1 MIEIKAI
8 SGELLLSVPVLIDS
22 VSREEL
28 MVADYVQVSW
38 SSMSGDKLPVGSYIL
53 HEGEKY
59 SLLEDYFPTR
69 ANEAEF
75 KYTPQFHSRII
86 RWQKIIVPIYT
97 YEGDGTTVKSRE
109 LDWNFT
115 GTPSDAMYIVRQT
128 LLHESGEEWNVVL
141 ADGLPETISLSS
153 QSSSVWS
160 ILSDIA
166 EACETEWWTDKSSN
180 TLYLSKCRTDIAVT
194 LEVGANIK
202 TPSVMGNP
210 DEYFTRFYA
219 FGSSRNVTQSDSAVQ
234 GSIINK
240 RLTLDPKRYPGGY
253 KDAKGHF
260 ENGVFVSDL
269 HPDEVFAMPLYFEG
283 IFPSSKLVISNV
295 RRRLRYRLDS
305 DGNKVKIG
313 GTDENPIYDQYAI
326 WYFQIEGFE
335 FSEELIIAGQDL
347 SVHFKSGQ
355 LRGREFTLAYHAEAK
370 DVSDPA
376 DVEEDFSVRAG
387 DFEILF
393 DEQTEGF
400 IIPGTDYIVPSDLDE
415 VVLFNIEMP
424 SEYTESAMLELESEL
439 DKEIARRQQDNK
451 SYEFDSNPVAFYE
464 NGTDL
469 RLGQNVSFINDG
481 RLLETRVMM
490 VEKHLDYPFE
500 QKIRVGNEIVKGS
513 RQQLRDE
520 VRNVGRD
527 VNRMREQGSTS
538 TNIQRDHTRELM
550 LTQRSFANVKE
561 TLAMLADAI
570 DGFSPGINPITLQTM
585 AILVGSQTLQ
595 FTFIKSL
602 EDTTKHIP
610 AFHFDQVTG
619 VFSVPRSFLMHYTIG
634 VTEVTTAVNQ
644 DNLRKWEIDEFESDP
659 LTDGSKAYYLYATV
673 PYEGTGSFLLS
684 ESSLAFEA
692 EGGYNLLVGVLNTE
706 YEEVR
711 SFVPLYG
718 YTEVLPGQ
726 ITTDV
731 IRSADGNTYFD
742 LVNGII
748 SGKIDFKAG
757 STGLENVVGDMNIGN
772 QNMLRNSGFTGDY
785 LSEQLADET
794 VMDAATKLYN
804 GPLEHWDGSVNVTV
818 VEDEASASGYAAIIN
833 GVLTQQL
840 YQKTVAGESYVL
852 SFKAKG
858 TGTFSITV
866 GGTHQTIEC
875 DSEDYEKKVLHI
887 VAQGSSAGFAMSTS
901 DAITICDLQL
911 ERGTVATAWGNST
924 FDNSS
929 DRTYYQA
936 LKYLSQ
942 ALAGS
947 TTIAGGLVLTNLI
960 QLGNHSNDSEFV
972 EKAGASGLY
981 VDDNSPAFWA
991 GGTMAQA
998 IETIMKYRDDPAYQ
1012 PTDEELSSI
1021 AKFVVTHGGRAILN
1035 DIILRGAVYSK
1046 AGKLGNLN
1054 ITEEGIEVNT
1064 EQGGKVVINPS
1075 GIILYGLDGNISG
1088 TIGYCGGSA
1097 ISAVGRGGIGS
1108 CPRDDEKVGVYASS
1122 AKSAFFCNKGRFVG
1136 LRTAT
1141 RVISEQGSSSERN
1154 RITELDTNVLVHM
1167 ASGTC
1172 YINVSNS
1179 ISNNGIEDGQEYI
1192 IETMGAS
1199 LNITSGSDNI
1209 YSMYSGRYFGS
1220 ADNPL
1225 THTTRD
1231 VLRFKYYADADIWT
1245 CTIISKTA

>member
-1 MIEIKAI
+1 MIIYDNKGIVLLDIDVDDTSYRYKVIKGENSLTLKFSLAEHVEVPVGSYCYFKGEMYVLMLPEDLTMNHRRSFEYTLVMNSEDAKAKSYKFRNPVDGRLKFPLTAKPKEHLQMFVDNMNMRDSGWKAGECPDHVEIALSYNHTSCHDALVQLADALELDYWFDGKTVSIGKLELNKDKPLPLSYGGDGEGLKPNIKRTNFSNGLPIEVLYVQGSSVNIDPSKYRVPDGSSMGASELLLPSSQTIGYDGAHFEDEEGFDSSIARYYKTDAKGYYLSRADKEIVNHSEDSLDCTEIEPTKEEKVEGVWHVDREKHFFDIAFNSPVDYSKYQIGGETPSIVFQKGMLAGKEFDIATDDSGKILFREEQGMWRMEIVPQEIDGITMPDEDSGYVPVEGDTFKFFGIQLPEEYIADNKTKSGAEWDMFRYAVKHLYSNEDVRYTI
-8 SGELLLSVPVLIDS
+8 SGELDEIYAKRNWAAISDRFSLGNFISFSDKSFQAEPLLIRITGIKEYVNKPYSPILEISNAPIAGTLIGAINRIENEEVRVDVLYD
-22 VSREEL
+22 
-28 MVADYVQVSW
+28 
-38 SSMSGDKLPVGSYIL
+38 
-53 HEGEKY
+53 
-59 SLLEDYFPTR
+59 
-69 ANEAEF
+69 
-75 KYTPQFHSRII
+75 
-86 RWQKIIVPIYT
+86 
-97 YEGDGTTVKSRE
+97 KSR
-109 LDWNFT
+109 
-115 GTPSDAMYIVRQT
+115 
-128 LLHESGEEWNVVL
+128 
-141 ADGLPETISLSS
+141 
-153 QSSSVWS
+153 
-160 ILSDIA
+160 
-166 EACETEWWTDKSSN
+166 
-180 TLYLSKCRTDIAVT
+180 
-194 LEVGANIK
+194 
-202 TPSVMGNP
+202 
-210 DEYFTRFYA
+210 
-219 FGSSRNVTQSDSAVQ
+219 
-234 GSIINK
+234 
-240 RLTLDPKRYPGGY
+240 
-253 KDAKGHF
+253 
-260 ENGVFVSDL
+260 
-269 HPDEVFAMPLYFEG
+269 
-283 IFPSSKLVISNV
+283 
-295 RRRLRYRLDS
+295 
-305 DGNKVKIG
+305 
-313 GTDENPIYDQYAI
+313 QYT
-326 WYFQIEGFE
+326 
-335 FSEELIIAGQDL
+335 
-347 SVHFKSGQ
+347 K
-355 LRGREFTLAYHAEAK
+355 
-370 DVSDPA
+370 
-376 DVEEDFSVRAG
+376 
-387 DFEILF
+387 
-393 DEQTEGF
+393 
-400 IIPGTDYIVPSDLDE
+400 
-415 VVLFNIEMP
+415 
-424 SEYTESAMLELESEL
+424 
-439 DKEIARRQQDNK
+439 
-451 SYEFDSNPVAFYE
+451 
-464 NGTDL
+464 
-469 RLGQNVSFINDG
+469 
-481 RLLETRVMM
+481 
-490 VEKHLDYPFE
+490 
-500 QKIRVGNEIVKGS
+500 
-513 RQQLRDE
+513 
-520 VRNVGRD
+520 
-527 VNRMREQGSTS
+527 
-538 TNIQRDHTRELM
+538 
-550 LTQRSFANVKE
+550 RSFANVKE
-561 TLAMLADAI
+561 TIAMLADAI
-570 DGFSPGINPITLQTM
+570 EGFSPGINPITLQTM

-634 VTEVTTAVNQ
+634 VTEVTTAVNH

-659 LTDGSKAYYLYATV
+659 LTDGSKAYYLYAAV

-684 ESSLAFEA
+684 PTALAFEA
-692 EGGYNLLVGVLNTE
+692 KGGYNLLVGVLNTE
-706 YEEVR
+706 YEGVR

-840 YQKTVAGESYVL
+840 YQKTVAEESYVL

-858 TGTFSITV
+858 VGTFSITV
-866 GGTHQTIEC
+866 GGTQQTIEC

-887 VAQGSSAGFAMSTS
+887 VARGSSAGFAMSTS

-991 GGTMAQA
+991 GGTMEQA
-998 IETIMKYRDDPAYQ
+998 IETIMKYEDDPAYQ

-1035 DIILRGAVYSK
+1035 DIILRGAIYSK

-1154 RITELDTNVLVHM
+1154 KITELDTNILVNM
-1167 ASGTC
+1167 TSGTC
-1172 YINVSNS
+1172 YINVLNS

-1192 IETMGAS
+1192 IETIGAS
-1199 LNITSGSDNI
+1199 LNITSGSNNI

-1231 VLRFKYYADADIWT
+1231 VLRLKYYADADIWT
-1245 CTIISKTA
+1245 CSIISKTA

>member
-1 MIEIKAI
+1 MIEIRTI
-8 SGELLLSVPVLIDS
+8 SGELLLSVPLLIDS

-28 MVADYVQVSW
+28 MVADYVQLSW
-38 SSMSGDKLPVGSYIL
+38 SSAVGDIMPVGSYIL
-53 HEGEKY
+53 HNGEKY
-59 SLLEDYFPTR
+59 SLLEDYYPTR
-69 ANEAEF
+69 ANESEYR
-75 KYTPQFHSRII
+75 YTPQFHSRVI
-86 RWQKIIVPIYT
+86 RWQKVIVPVYT
-97 YEGDGTTVKSRE
+97 YEGDGMTVKSRE
-109 LDWNFT
+109 LDWSFT
-115 GTPSDAMYIVRQT
+115 GTPSDAMYMVKQT
-128 LLHESGEEWNVVL
+128 ILNELGEEWNIVL
-141 ADGLPETISLSS
+141 ADGLPETITLSS

-166 EACETEWWTDKSSN
+166 DLCETEWWVNKSSN
-180 TLYLSKCRTDIAVT
+180 TLYLSKCKTGIAAT
-194 LEVGANIK
+194 LEVGRNIK
-202 TPSVMGNP
+202 TPTTTGNNN
-210 DEYFTRFYA
+210 EYFTRFYA
-219 FGSSRNVTQSDSAVQ
+219 FGSSRNVTQSDSVVQ
-234 GSIINK
+234 GSIVNK
-240 RLTLDPKRYPGGY
+240 RLTLDPKKYPHGY
-253 KDAKGHF
+253 KDIKGHF
-260 ENGVFVSDL
+260 EDGVFVSDL
-269 HPDEVFAMPLYFEG
+269 HSDEVFAMPLYFEE

-305 DGNKVKIG
+305 DDNKVKIG
-313 GTDENPIYDQYAI
+313 GTDENPIYEQYAI
-326 WYFQIEGFE
+326 WYFQIEGLE
-335 FSEELIIAGQDL
+335 FSEELIIEGQDL

-424 SEYTESAMLELESEL
+424 SEYTDSAMLELESEL
-439 DKEIARRQQDNK
+439 DKEIARRQQDNNA
-451 SYEFDSNPVAFYE
+451 YEFDSNPIAFYE
-464 NGTDL
+464 EGLDL
-469 RLGQNVSFINDG
+469 QLGQNASFINDG

-500 QKIRVGNEIVKGS
+500 QKIRVGNEVVKGS

-520 VRNVGRD
+520 VRNVGRE
-527 VNRMREQGSTS
+527 VNKMREQGSTS

-602 EDTTKHIP
+602 EDTTTTIP
-610 AFHFDQVTG
+610 AFNFNQVTG
-619 VFSVPRSFLMHYTIG
+619 VFSIPRSFLMHYTIG
-634 VTEVTTAVNQ
+634 VNEVTTSVNH
-644 DNLRKWEIDEFESDP
+644 DNLRKWEIDELETDP
-659 LTDGSKAYYLYATV
+659 LTDGSKAYYIYAFV
-673 PYEGTGSFLLS
+673 PNDGTGNFVLS
-684 ESSLAFEA
+684 DNALDFEVD
-692 EGGYNLLVGVLNTE
+692 EGFNLLVGVLNTE
-706 YEEVR
+706 YEGTR

-718 YTEVLPGQ
+718 FTEILPGQ

-731 IRSADGNTYFD
+731 IRSADGETYFD

-785 LSEQLADET
+785 LSEQLADAT

-818 VEDEASASGYAAIIN
+818 AEDEESASGYAATIN
-833 GVLTQQL
+833 AVLTQQL
-840 YQKTVAGESYVL
+840 YQKTIEGENYVL

-858 TGTFSITV
+858 AGTIGITI
-866 GGTHQTIEC
+866 GGSQHTIEC
-875 DSEDYEKKVLHI
+875 SSDEYEKKVLHI
-887 VAQGSSAGFAMSTS
+887 VATATSAGFAMGTS
-901 DAITICDLQL
+901 DGITICDLQL
-911 ERGTVATAWGNST
+911 ERGTIATAWGNST

-929 DRTYYQA
+929 DRTYYQS

-960 QLGNHSNDSEFV
+960 QLGDHSNDSEFV

-981 VDDNSPAFWA
+981 YDDNSPAFWA
-991 GGTMAQA
+991 GGTMEQA
-998 IETIMKYRDDPAYQ
+998 IETIMKYDEDPTYQ
-1012 PTDEELSSI
+1012 PTEEELSSI
-1021 AKFVVTHGGRAILN
+1021 VNFVVTHGGRAILN

-1108 CPRDDEKVGVYASS
+1108 CPRDEEKVGVYASS

-1154 RITELDTNVLVHM
+1154 KIIELDTNILVNM
-1167 ASGTC
+1167 TSGTC
-1172 YINVSNS
+1172 YINVLNS

-1199 LNITSGSDNI
+1199 LNITTGSDNI

-1231 VLRFKYYADADIWT
+1231 VLRLKYYADADIWT